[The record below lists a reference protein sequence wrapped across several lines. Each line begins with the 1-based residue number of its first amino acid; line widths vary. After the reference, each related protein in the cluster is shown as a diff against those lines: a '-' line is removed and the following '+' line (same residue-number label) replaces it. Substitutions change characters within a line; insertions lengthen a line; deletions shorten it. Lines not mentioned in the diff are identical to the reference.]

1 MEQKVISAHFGAVG
15 GSEVSLFR
23 IPNSTNDYIELSNY
37 GCTIKSIHVHGKNGQ
52 MQNVLCG
59 YETLEDYQSG
69 KLALGAVTGTLN
81 GYPLP
86 TAHKVWNVEEVGDNY
101 LFLSCKLSA
110 EATPAGIA
118 CAIGAR
124 VMWVNLNRIV
134 IDLFATPEKDAVVTL
149 VSNLVLHLQEDP
161 AFQGYT
167 LRSFCPELLSDGQR
181 LPVAQTEYAE
191 MAFAPLAGS
200 VQTFIANSE
209 DMKPMAELAH
219 TSAALTV
226 SAYSNMTAIQVEPQP
241 LLNGVLLQPLM
252 LDGTALQAGQSFAGR
267 IICGFDRLYSKEE
280 LENPAPSPFSAF
292 V

>member
-1 MEQKVISAHFGAVG
+1 MEQKVISTHFGTVDGA
-15 GSEVSLFR
+15 EISLFR

-37 GCTIKSIHVHGKNGQ
+37 GCTIKSIHVHGKNSQ

-59 YETLEDYQSG
+59 YETLEGYQSG
-69 KLALGAVTGTLN
+69 QLALGAVIGTLN

-110 EATPAGIA
+110 EETPAGIA

-124 VMWVNLNRIV
+124 IMWVNLNRIV

-149 VSNLVLHLQEDP
+149 VSNLVLRLQDDP
-161 AFQGYT
+161 AFEGYT
-167 LRSFCPELLSDGQR
+167 LRTFCPELLSGDQR
-181 LPVAQTEYAE
+181 LPVAQSDYAE
-191 MAFAPLAGS
+191 MAFAPLTGG
-200 VQTFIANSE
+200 VQTFISASE

-219 TSAALTV
+219 TPAALTV
-226 SAYSNMTAIQVEPQP
+226 SAYSNMNAIQVEPQP
-241 LLNGVLLQPLM
+241 LVNGVRVQPIM

-267 IICGFDRLYSKEE
+267 IICGFDRLYSKED
-280 LENPAPSPFSAF
+280 LENPVPSPFSAF